1 MDTHTKIIADKIC
14 IGLMLIAITALVIL
28 FFEVFPKDFF
38 NEVGHSFASS
48 LNNFNNG
55 VASN

>member
-1 MDTHTKIIADKIC
+1 MDTYTKTVVDKIS
-14 IGLMLIAITALVIL
+14 IGLMLIAITLLVVMFL
-28 FFEVFPKDFF
+28 EVFPKDFF

>member
-1 MDTHTKIIADKIC
+1 MDTLVDKIS
-14 IGLMLIAITALVIL
+14 IGLMLIAITLLVVM

-38 NEVGHSFASS
+38 NEVEHSFASS

>member
-1 MDTHTKIIADKIC
+1 MDTRKNILVDKIC
-14 IGLMLIAITALVIL
+14 VGIMLIAIAMLVIS
-28 FFEVFPKDFF
+28 FFEVFPRDFF

>member
-1 MDTHTKIIADKIC
+1 MDAYTKIVADKIC
-14 IGLMLIAITALVIL
+14 IGIMFIAIVMLVIS

-38 NEVGHSFASS
+38 DEVGHSFASS

>member
-1 MDTHTKIIADKIC
+1 METYKRLLGDRIL
-14 IGLMLIAITALVIL
+14 IGLMLLAIVLLVML
-28 FFEVFPKDFF
+28 SQQVFPGDFF
-38 NEVGHSFASS
+38 HEVSNSFASS

>member
-1 MDTHTKIIADKIC
+1 MDTYTKTVIDKIS
-14 IGLMLIAITALVIL
+14 IGIMLIAITLMVVM
-28 FFEVFPKDFF
+28 FFEVFPKNFF

>member
-1 MDTHTKIIADKIC
+1 MYTNTKIVVDKIC
-14 IGLMLIAITALVIL
+14 ISLMLIAIAMLVFM

-38 NEVGHSFASS
+38 QEVGHSFASS
-48 LNNFNNG
+48 LHNFSNG

>member
-1 MDTHTKIIADKIC
+1 
-14 IGLMLIAITALVIL
+14 MLLAIVLLVML
-28 FFEVFPKDFF
+28 SQQVFPGDFF
-38 NEVGHSFASS
+38 HEVGHSFASS

>member
-1 MDTHTKIIADKIC
+1 MDTYTKTVVDKIS
-14 IGLMLIAITALVIL
+14 IGLMLIAITLLVVM

>member
-1 MDTHTKIIADKIC
+1 MDTHTKTVIDKIS
-14 IGLMLIAITALVIL
+14 IGIMLIAITLLVVM

-48 LNNFNNG
+48 LNNFKNG

>member
-1 MDTHTKIIADKIC
+1 MDTYTKTVIDKIS
-14 IGLMLIAITALVIL
+14 IGIMLIAITLMVVM